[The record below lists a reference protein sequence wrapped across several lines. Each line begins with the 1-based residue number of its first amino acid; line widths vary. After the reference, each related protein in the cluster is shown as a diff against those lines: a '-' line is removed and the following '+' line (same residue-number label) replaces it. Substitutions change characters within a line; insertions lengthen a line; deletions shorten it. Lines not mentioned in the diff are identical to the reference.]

1 MLVGPL
7 YCRLPQVAVLNK
19 IWRFIGSLTTLEK
32 IQERQDSN
40 DWDKSWTEIL
50 RQYVKEDVGDRAV
63 EDMED
68 RSIQKGKKRKGEEI
82 KSNETSTLQWI

>member
-7 YCRLPQVAVLNK
+7 YCRLPKVAVLNK

-68 RSIQKGKKRKGEEI
+68 RSIQKGEKRKGEEI
-82 KSNETSTLQWI
+82 KSNKMSTLQWI

>member
-19 IWRFIGSLTTLEK
+19 TWRFIGSLTTLEK

-68 RSIQKGKKRKGEEI
+68 RSI
-82 KSNETSTLQWI
+82 